1 MEKERR
7 LIPNRLKMHRKRS
20 ELSQKQVV
28 KKLGLYSSAALS
40 DWEHGKVLPSTINL
54 IKLSILYR
62 TYPNELYHEFF
73 QEVKVVL
80 DQGEL

>member
-62 TYPNELYHEFF
+62 TYPNELYHELFL
-73 QEVKVVL
+73 EMKASI